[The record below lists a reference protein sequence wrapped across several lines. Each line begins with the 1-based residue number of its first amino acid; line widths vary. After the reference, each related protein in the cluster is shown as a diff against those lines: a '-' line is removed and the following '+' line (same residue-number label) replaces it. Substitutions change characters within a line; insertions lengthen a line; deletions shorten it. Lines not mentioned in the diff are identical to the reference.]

1 MSQKNVMQE
10 NFAQENTVQT
20 DVLQENVV
28 QKGTV
33 QKNVLQGNMI
43 KKNEAQKKGI
53 HGAIFDLDGVLL
65 DSMAVWNDL
74 GVRYLIKRGIQPEDG
89 LSQILFSMSMEQ
101 GADYLKEHY
110 HLPDTSQEIL
120 NGIEQMIRDFYFYE
134 VQPKEGAKEL
144 LQFLQDQN
152 IKMIAATSSPREHVT
167 KALQRTGLLDYLQ
180 QIYTTGEVGESKHTP
195 LIYQL
200 AAESLGTK
208 PEETLVFEDSLYA
221 LKTAKNAG
229 FRSIGVYD
237 ADGETDQEGV
247 RQTGELYLRTL
258 NDFMQ
263 YWRSL

>member
-1 MSQKNVMQE
+1 MSQKSVMQE
-10 NFAQENTVQT
+10 KLVQEDTMQTDVMRENVHQKDTAQT
-20 DVLQENVV
+20 DVLQENII
-28 QKGTV
+28 QTD
-33 QKNVLQGNMI
+33 
-43 KKNEAQKKGI
+43 EAQKKGI

-74 GVRYLIKRGIQPEDG
+74 GVRYLKKCGIVPEEG

-101 GADYLKEHY
+101 GADYLKKQY
-110 HLPDTSQEIL
+110 HLSDTPQEIL
-120 NGIEQMIRDFYFYE
+120 NGIEQMIQDFYFYE

-144 LQFLQDQN
+144 LQFLQKQKV
-152 IKMIAATSSPREHVT
+152 KMIVATSSPREHVT

-180 QIYTTGEVGESKHTP
+180 QIYTTGEVGESKHSP

-229 FRSIGVYD
+229 FRAIGVYD
-237 ADGETDQEGV
+237 AAGETDQEGV
-247 RQTGELYLRTL
+247 RQTGELYIK
-258 NDFMQ
+258 
-263 YWRSL
+263 SLFEFREFWTKL